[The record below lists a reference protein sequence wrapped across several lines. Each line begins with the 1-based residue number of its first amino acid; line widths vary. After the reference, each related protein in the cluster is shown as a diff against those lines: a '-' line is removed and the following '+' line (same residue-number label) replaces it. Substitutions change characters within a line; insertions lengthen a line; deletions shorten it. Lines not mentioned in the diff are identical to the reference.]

1 MFVVIISFSKFFD
14 EKKRKNSCSLRFC
27 HYSIDNMYLVI
38 CVCVFFFHKKTKTKK
53 EKMYRHCHLSLCEN
67 KNKKTFFFWRMM
79 QLEIL
84 NHHCFVCIKKEEK
97 EAKKNNI

>member
-1 MFVVIISFSKFFD
+1 
-14 EKKRKNSCSLRFC
+14 
-27 HYSIDNMYLVI
+27 MYLVI
-38 CVCVFFFHKKTKTKK
+38 CVCVFFHKK

-67 KNKKTFFFWRMM
+67 KKKNVHFWRMM

-97 EAKKNNI
+97 KIRKKINTKTTRERIEYTQTELFQIFYLFCSKKKN